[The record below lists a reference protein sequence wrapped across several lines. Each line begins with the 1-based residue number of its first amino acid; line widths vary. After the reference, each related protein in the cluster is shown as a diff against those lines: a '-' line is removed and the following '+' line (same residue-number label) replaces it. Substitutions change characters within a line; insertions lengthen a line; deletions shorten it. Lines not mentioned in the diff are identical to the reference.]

1 MFREVFEWQQCD
13 STTANKAPKAIFP
26 PGVLPGRSDSREKG
40 SKEALP
46 KLERR
51 AFRRAF
57 SQATQTGCFND
68 VTNNRAPSKINGKS
82 RDCDKKSFL
91 FMPFPNWIILFG
103 AETFFNTEW
112 KINFFYSPSAFFQ
125 VAVSVKWT
133 ANNIQPGFVAVKNV
147 QSRVKWKTMVRI
159 YTFLGEFLSVIAWAP
174 HIIHGWMR
182 PWNDFWSLFVI

>member
-26 PGVLPGRSDSREKG
+26 SGALPGRSDSREKG
-40 SKEALP
+40 SKEPLRSWKGELLVERP
-46 KLERR
+46 KP
-51 AFRRAF
+51 
-57 SQATQTGCFND
+57 D
-68 VTNNRAPSKINGKS
+68 VSMTSLTIGPEQNQRKNHGIAIKNL
-82 RDCDKKSFL
+82 FL

-112 KINFFYSPSAFFQ
+112 KSGKLIFFSPSAFFQ

-159 YTFLGEFLSVIAWAP
+159 YTFLGEFLSVIAWA
-174 HIIHGWMR
+174 R
-182 PWNDFWSLFVI
+182 T